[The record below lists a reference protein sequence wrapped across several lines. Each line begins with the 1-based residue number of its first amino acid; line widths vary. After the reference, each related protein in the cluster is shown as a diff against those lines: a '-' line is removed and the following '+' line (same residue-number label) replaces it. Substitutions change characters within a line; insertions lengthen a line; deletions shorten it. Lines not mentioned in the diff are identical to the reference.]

1 MTDKKKTTKKAG
13 KIPKKGTTASK
24 KKSLDKI
31 EQIHG
36 KEEKF
41 EPTSLDQIWGD
52 TGLDKYSTFDKGEYR
67 AYLDDLNKTDL
78 QQHAIKIGLVPIR
91 ERNRLTANLITAFQQ
106 HVAQYQKP
114 SQGPPPDGPDI
125 DPEIEKIL
133 SEGR

>member
-36 KEEKF
+36 KEENF

-52 TGLDKYSTFDKGEYR
+52 TGLNKYSTFDKDEYR
-67 AYLDDLNKTDL
+67 TYLDDLNKTDL

-114 SQGPPPDGPDI
+114 SQGPPPDSPGI